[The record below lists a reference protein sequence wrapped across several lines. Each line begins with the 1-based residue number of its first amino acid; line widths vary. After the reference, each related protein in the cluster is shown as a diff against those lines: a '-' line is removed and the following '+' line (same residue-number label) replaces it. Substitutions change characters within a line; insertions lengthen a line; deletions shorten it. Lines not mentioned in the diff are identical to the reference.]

1 MRVLVDGN
9 YCVYWHED
17 IHNPHSV
24 NYILSIEDYKVRD
37 MCHNEGD

>member
-24 NYILSIEDYKVRD
+24 NYKSSF
-37 MCHNEGD
+37 N